1 MKQDEKFSHAE
12 KLLLEAVKL
21 LSSIQKKPTQ
31 AQHEVVGVRV
41 RRSLEDVQQILKNE
55 NIQTTSWKVIEKAF
69 SLLIREIIDTLTTT
83 LFYTLLPV
91 PGSLYKNAVWENL
104 KDSARI
110 IGAKTEGFSREI
122 KCVR

>member
-1 MKQDEKFSHAE
+1 MKQDEKLSRAQ

-21 LSSIQKKPTQ
+21 LPSIQKKPTQ

-55 NIQTTSWKVIEKAF
+55 HIQTPSWKVIEKVF

-91 PGSLYKNAVWENL
+91 PGSLYKNAAWENL
-104 KDSARI
+104 KGPARI

-122 KCVR
+122 KYIR